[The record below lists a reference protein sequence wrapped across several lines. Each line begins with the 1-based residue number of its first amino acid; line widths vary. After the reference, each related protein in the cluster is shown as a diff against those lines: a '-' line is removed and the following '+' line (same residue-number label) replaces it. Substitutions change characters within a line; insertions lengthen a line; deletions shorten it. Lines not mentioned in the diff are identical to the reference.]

1 MEPISVHNIARA
13 RSRKRT
19 MDIALPGS
27 AWLPRYTLIRLLPA
41 LSLLSSLVHIGSNVE
56 TNSSEERLHSRD
68 ARRRELA
75 IRSCRRRAST
85 CTKQQHSGPPH
96 WLRPG
101 RTSPSRSRWGS
112 RCMLRVAGWLPHSG
126 CCSGRWRCA
135 GWQPDDSVVLGSAA
149 GMLSVRLPVGVF
161 ELGCLK
167 PKDRLR

>member
-1 MEPISVHNIARA
+1 MCTISRA
-13 RSRKRT
+13 PDRVKERWILRCRAPHGCRGTLSFASCLLFRSCPLSYISGPMLKRT
-19 MDIALPGS
+19 L
-27 AWLPRYTLIRLLPA
+27 RK
-41 LSLLSSLVHIGSNVE
+41 NVFTVAMRE
-56 TNSSEERLHSRD
+56 DANSPF
-68 ARRRELA
+68 AP
-75 IRSCRRRAST
+75 CRRRAST

-112 RCMLRVAGWLPHSG
+112 RCMLRVAGWLPHFG
-126 CCSGRWRCA
+126 CCLGRWRCA